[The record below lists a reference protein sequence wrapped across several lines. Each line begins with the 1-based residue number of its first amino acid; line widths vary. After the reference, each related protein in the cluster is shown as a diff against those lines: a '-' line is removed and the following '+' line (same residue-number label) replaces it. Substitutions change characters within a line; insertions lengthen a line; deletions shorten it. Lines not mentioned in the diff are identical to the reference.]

1 MKTKRL
7 PTRVY
12 FKHGA
17 YYYVTLP
24 DRKWLRLGKSE
35 AEMYKKLA
43 KIADLE
49 SGKGKMS
56 EFLVRYEQEIIPTK
70 AESTQQDNLREINNL
85 KRAFGHMNPEAIK
98 PKHIYAYMDA
108 RGKTAKVAA
117 NHEKA
122 LLSHV
127 FSYLI
132 RWGIVEINPCREVK
146 KFTEK
151 PRTRYIED
159 WEYQAFKNY
168 APPMIKAAMEVA
180 VITGLRR
187 GDLLNLKS
195 SDLENEKPITT
206 NKTGKKV
213 IFKLTPDLQAAIQ
226 LAKSTRTMPSIYLIT
241 NRKNQPYTGRGFGTT
256 WRTYMKKAVVDG
268 ILPEPFLWNDLRSK
282 AGSDHESGDRLLG
295 HQDPKTTRRHYERK
309 PIKVQPIR

>member
-1 MKTKRL
+1 MKRL

-12 FKHGA
+12 LKHNA

-24 DRKWLRLGKSE
+24 DRKWIRLGKSE
-35 AEMYKKLA
+35 AQMYKSLA

-49 SGKGKMS
+49 SGRGTMT
-56 EFLVRYEQEIIPTK
+56 EYFIRYENEIIPTK
-70 AESTQQDNLREINNL
+70 AETTQKDNLRELLNL
-85 KRAFGHMNPEAIK
+85 KRAFGHMNPESIK

-108 RGKTAKVAA
+108 RKTAKVAA
-117 NHEKA
+117 NHEKS

-127 FSYLI
+127 FSYMI
-132 RWGIVEINPCREVK
+132 RWGIVESNPCREVK

-159 WEYQAFKNY
+159 SEYFAFKDFV
-168 APPMIKAAMEVA
+168 PPMIQAAMEVA

-187 GDLLNLKS
+187 GDLLSLKS
-195 SDLENEKPITT
+195 SDLENERPIVT

-213 IFKLTPDLQAAIQ
+213 IFELTPDLIAAIK
-226 LAKSTRTMPSIYLIT
+226 LAKTTRVMPSIYLIT
-241 NRKNQPYTGRGFGTT
+241 NKKGLPYSLSGFSSNWGF
-256 WRTYMKKAVVDG
+256 YMKKAVESGV
-268 ILPEPFLWNDLRSK
+268 LTEKFRLHDLRAK
-282 AGSDHESGDRLLG
+282 AGSDHNQGDRLLG